1 MDVVRTATQ
10 SVDSMDATKALEN
23 GNVAPGELPVVAGAS
38 PATEPPQSPPRWR
51 FVASVYAYS
60 ALLGLLAAG
69 LCLIG
74 PLHGLGAI
82 RLIIPQGAMFA
93 VIVALYVIADFV
105 AVELPFR
112 GTTHALALLVVPLLL
127 GLAFL
132 APNILVLASAC
143 SSVIAFGVVRKQ
155 NPMKLAYNVASLA
168 FAAALA
174 ATVFRE
180 ILGTHSPVSLLGWAA
195 AAVAGMTSE
204 VTSTLTLR
212 GIAALSGQRAKQRT
226 GVILATF
233 TAMFT
238 AAGLCLAFA
247 FVDAAWLNPWT
258 TLPLLVVAALIIVAF
273 KGYAR
278 LRIRFLSLQHLY
290 DFSQSM
296 STANLEPSSMSVDVL
311 KEVCTV
317 LRARRAEL
325 ILAEPSGIPRRIS
338 FDDSGPSGIE
348 PITLDEDSIVTR
360 TITTGEASLHNSAAQ
375 GRTESVDPIA
385 GDYRDAMVAPLMNRH
400 TAIGAIIAIDRDEE
414 LDSFDED
421 DLRLFETLVAH
432 ASTSLERARLVEEL
446 RYEVDSKSHQAT
458 HDMLTG
464 LPNRILFL
472 TRAAAA
478 LSESSGVAI
487 VLLDIDRFKDVNDTL
502 GHAIGDRLLCEI
514 AERLLRAVQGRATVA
529 RLGGDEFALVISDV
543 KDAERAIEIV
553 HVINVEMQRP
563 IKMDGLTLAVTASTG
578 IALAPEHGD
587 DAALLLQRADIAMYV
602 AKERRGSVEVYS
614 VEHDQSMQRWLMLG
628 GLLTHALETGTELSL
643 MYQPIGDVQSR
654 DITYVEALCRWNHP
668 EQGFIPPEE
677 FIGIAEQMGLIPQI
691 TDFVLNEGCAQL
703 ARWRAAGITIG
714 LAVNVSGREFA
725 DINLVDRVEEC
736 LRRYDIPAHL
746 LTLEVTETEIMAD
759 LGAATKV
766 LYELS
771 ARGIKLGIDDYG
783 TGYSSLQYLHKLP
796 VNELKIDRSFVTN
809 LPSEESNRIIVRS
822 SIQMAHSLGLY
833 VIAEGAEDELT
844 CAMLAEAECDFI
856 QGYYL
861 SKPQKAD
868 DLQEWILGGAKLEF
882 APLKKIPDS
891 EGAALMLMSKSG

>member
-1 MDVVRTATQ
+1 
-10 SVDSMDATKALEN
+10 MDATNALE
-23 GNVAPGELPVVAGAS
+23 GESLSPETPALTDAEARDSIPLTEAPSRGH
-38 PATEPPQSPPRWR
+38 
-51 FVASVYAYS
+51 FVFAVYTYS
-60 ALLGLLAAG
+60 ALLALITAA
-69 LCLIG
+69 LCVVG
-74 PLHGLGAI
+74 PLHGLAPV
-82 RLIIPQGAMFA
+82 RLLIPEGAMFA
-93 VIVALYVIADFV
+93 VICVLWVVANLVPV
-105 AVELPFR
+105 ALPFR
-112 GTTHALALLVVPLLL
+112 GDTYSFVFEEVPLLF

-132 APNILVLASAC
+132 SPNLLVLSAVC
-143 SSVIAFGVVRKQ
+143 AVALTYSVLRRQALMKMAF
-155 NPMKLAYNVASLA
+155 NVASAA
-168 FAAALA
+168 FATALT
-174 ATVFRE
+174 ATVYRE
-180 ILGTHSPVSLLGWAA
+180 LLGGHSPISLLGWAA
-195 AAVAGMTSE
+195 AVAAL
-204 VTSTLTLR
+204 VTSQAATALTLR
-212 GIAALSGQRAKQRT
+212 VITMVNGRRAKQRT
-226 GVILATF
+226 GIILLAIQ
-233 TAMFT
+233 AMLM
-238 AAGLCLAFA
+238 AASICLAFA
-247 FVDAAWLNPWT
+247 FLDAAWHNAWT
-258 TLPLLVVAALIIVAF
+258 ALPLVVVAVLIIVAF
-273 KGYAR
+273 RGYAR
-278 LRIRFLSLQHLY
+278 VRLRFLSLQHLY
-290 DFSQSM
+290 DFSRTM
-296 STANLEPSSMSVDVL
+296 GAANLEPSSMSVDVL
-311 KEVCTV
+311 REVCAV
-317 LRARRAEL
+317 MRARRAEL
-325 ILAEPSGIPRRIS
+325 ILAEPSGIPRRIC
-338 FDDSGPSGIE
+338 FDDRGPSGIQ
-348 PITLDEDSIVTR
+348 PITLDEASIVTQA
-360 TITTGEASLHNSAAQ
+360 ISTGEASLHNSAAQ
-375 GRTESVDPIA
+375 DGTATVDPIA
-385 GDYRDAMVAPLMNRH
+385 GEYRDAIVAPLMDRH
-400 TAIGAIIAIDRDEE
+400 IAIGAIVALDRDEE
-414 LDSFDED
+414 LDSFDDD

-478 LSESSGVAI
+478 LSESGGVAI

-514 AERLLRAVQGRATVA
+514 AERLLRAVSGRATVA
-529 RLGGDEFALVISDV
+529 RLGGDEFALVIPDV
-543 KDAERAIEIV
+543 TETESAVAIV
-553 HVINVEMQRP
+553 NDLNVEMQRP

-578 IALAPEHGD
+578 IAMAPEHGD
-587 DAALLLQRADIAMYV
+587 DVALLLQRADIAMYL
-602 AKERRGSVEVYS
+602 AKEHRGTVEVYS

-628 GLLTHALETGTELSL
+628 GLLTHALETKSELSL
-643 MYQPIGDVQSR
+643 MYQPIGDVRSR

-668 EQGFIPPEE
+668 VQGFIPPEE

-703 ARWRAAGITIG
+703 ARWRDAGITIG

-725 DINLVDRVEEC
+725 DINLVERVEAC
-736 LRRYDIPAHL
+736 LRRYDIPANL

-809 LPSEESNRIIVRS
+809 LPNETSNRIIVRS

-882 APLKKIPDS
+882 APVTEIPGS
-891 EGAALMLMSKSG
+891 EGAALMLLSKSG

>member
-1 MDVVRTATQ
+1 MGAIRAATK
-10 SVDSMDATKALEN
+10 SVGSMDATTALED
-23 GNVAPGELPVVAGAS
+23 GSTRPETLALLPD
-38 PATEPPQSPPRWR
+38 ATRENATPEEPPRWR
-51 FVASVYAYS
+51 FIAAVYAYS
-60 ALLGLLAAG
+60 ALLGLLAVA
-69 LCLIG
+69 LCFWG
-74 PLHGLGAI
+74 PLHGLTAI
-82 RLIIPQGAMFA
+82 RLIIPQGAMFG
-93 VIVALYVIADFV
+93 VIFVLYVVADR
-105 AVELPFR
+105 APVELPFR
-112 GTTHALALLVVPLLL
+112 GNTYAFVLTEVPLLF

-132 APNILVLASAC
+132 DPNILVLATVC
-143 SSVIAFGVVRKQ
+143 SSFVALAVLRRQALMKVAF
-155 NPMKLAYNVASLA
+155 NVGSVA
-168 FAAALA
+168 FATALA

-180 ILGTHSPVSLLGWAA
+180 ILGTHSPISLLGWGAA
-195 AAVAGMTSE
+195 AAALITNQ
-204 VTSTLTLR
+204 VTTTLTVRVITMLN
-212 GIAALSGQRAKQRT
+212 GQRAKQRT
-226 GVILATF
+226 GIILVAIN
-233 TAMFT
+233 AMF
-238 AAGLCLAFA
+238 AAASLCLAFA
-247 FVDAAWLNPWT
+247 FFDAAWHNPWT
-258 TLPLLVVAALIIVAF
+258 TLPLVVVAALIIVVM

-290 DFSQSM
+290 DFSRTM

-317 LRARRAEL
+317 LRAREAEL

-338 FDDSGPSGIE
+338 FNDRGPSGIE
-348 PITLDEDSIVTR
+348 PITLDADSIVSKA
-360 TITTGEASLHNSAAQ
+360 IASGEASLHHSPTPGVAV
-375 GRTESVDPIA
+375 VDPIA
-385 GDYRDAMVAPLMNRH
+385 GEYHDAIVAPLMNRH
-400 TAIGAIIAIDRDEE
+400 TTIGAIVALDRDEAE
-414 LDSFDED
+414 DTFDDD

-464 LPNRILFL
+464 LPNRMLFL

-478 LSESSGVAI
+478 VSESRGVAI
-487 VLLDIDRFKDVNDTL
+487 VLFDIDRFKDVNDTL

-514 AERLLRAVQGRATVA
+514 AERLLHTVSGRATVA

-543 KDAERAIEIV
+543 TEPERAIEIV
-553 HVINVEMQRP
+553 HELNVEMQRP
-563 IKMDGLTLAVTASTG
+563 IKMDGLTLAVTASAG
-578 IALAPEHGD
+578 IAMAPAHGD
-587 DAALLLQRADIAMYV
+587 DAALLLQRADIAMYL
-602 AKERRGSVEVYS
+602 AKERRNAVEVYS
-614 VEHDQSMQRWLMLG
+614 VEHDQSMQRFLMLA
-628 GLLTHALETGTELSL
+628 GLLTHALEAGTELSL

-654 DITYVEALCRWNHP
+654 DIAYVEALCRWNHP
-668 EQGFIPPEE
+668 VQGFIPPEE

-703 ARWRAAGITIG
+703 ARWRDAGITIG

-725 DINLVDRVEEC
+725 DIKLVDRVEEC

-783 TGYSSLQYLHKLP
+783 TGYSSLEYLQKLP

-822 SIQMAHSLGLY
+822 SIDMAHSLGLY

-844 CAMLAEAECDFI
+844 CAMLAEANCDFI

-882 APLKKIPDS
+882 APITKIPDS
-891 EGAALMLMSKSG
+891 EGAALMLMTKSG

>member
-1 MDVVRTATQ
+1 
-10 SVDSMDATKALEN
+10 MDATNALEH
-23 GNVAPGELPVVAGAS
+23 GTLTPAELPLLAET
-38 PATEPPQSPPRWR
+38 PAEHDTAHPKQPHRWR
-51 FVASVYAYS
+51 FAACVYTYS
-60 ALLGLLAAG
+60 ALIGLLAAG
-69 LCLIG
+69 LCLVG
-74 PLHGLGAI
+74 PLHGLTPI
-82 RLIIPQGAMFA
+82 RLLLPQAAMFG
-93 VIVALYVIADFV
+93 IVTALYVVVDRV
-105 AVELPFR
+105 PVELPFR
-112 GTTHALALLVVPLLL
+112 GTTYALLLTQVPLLF

-132 APNILVLASAC
+132 SPNILVLASIC
-143 SSVIAFGVVRKQ
+143 SSVIAFAILRRQHPTKVV
-155 NPMKLAYNVASLA
+155 YNVAAYA
-168 FAAALA
+168 FATALA
-174 ATVFRE
+174 ATLFRE
-180 ILGTHSPVSLLGWAA
+180 LLGTRSPVSLLGWAA
-195 AAVAGMTSE
+195 AAVAVMAHEVSTS
-204 VTSTLTLR
+204 LTLR
-212 GIAALSGQRAKQRT
+212 GITLLSGQRAKQRT
-226 GVILATF
+226 GNILMAIL
-233 TAMFT
+233 AMFT
-238 AAGLCLAFA
+238 AAGLCLALG

-258 TLPLLVVAALIIVAF
+258 TLPLVVVAGLIIVAF

-317 LRARRAEL
+317 LRARRAEM
-325 ILAEPSGIPRRIS
+325 ILAEPSGIPRRIT
-338 FDDSGPSGIE
+338 FDDGGPSGIE
-348 PITLDEDSIVTR
+348 PINLDDSSFVTQA
-360 TITTGEASLHNSAAQ
+360 ITTGKASLHNSATQ
-375 GRTESVDPIA
+375 DGTESVDPVA
-385 GDYRDAMVAPLMNRH
+385 GDYQDAMVAPLMNQH

-478 LSESSGVAI
+478 LNESGGVAI

-514 AERLLRAVQGRATVA
+514 AERLLRAVSGRATVA

-543 KDAERAIEIV
+543 ADSERAIEIV
-553 HVINVEMQRP
+553 HELNVEMQRP
-563 IKMDGLTLAVTASTG
+563 IKMDGLTLAVTASAG
-578 IALAPEHGD
+578 VAMAPAHGD
-587 DAALLLQRADIAMYV
+587 DVALLLQRADIAMYL
-602 AKERRGSVEVYS
+602 AKERRSTVEVYS

-628 GLLTHALETGTELSL
+628 GLLTHALEAGTELSL

-654 DITYVEALCRWNHP
+654 EIAYVEALCRWNHP
-668 EQGFIPPEE
+668 VEGFIPPEE

-703 ARWRAAGITIG
+703 ARWREAGITIG

-725 DINLVDRVEEC
+725 DINLVDRVETF

-783 TGYSSLQYLHKLP
+783 TGYSSLQYLHTLP

-809 LPSEESNRIIVRS
+809 LPNEASNRIIVRS

-844 CAMLAEAECDFI
+844 CAILAEAECDFI

-868 DLQEWILGGAKLEF
+868 DLQDWILGGAKLEF
-882 APLKKIPDS
+882 APVKKIPGA

>member
-1 MDVVRTATQ
+1 
-10 SVDSMDATKALEN
+10 MDATNALE
-23 GNVAPGELPVVAGAS
+23 GESLSPETPALTDAEARDSIPLTEAPSRGH
-38 PATEPPQSPPRWR
+38 
-51 FVASVYAYS
+51 FVFAVYTYS
-60 ALLGLLAAG
+60 ALLALITAA
-69 LCLIG
+69 LCVVG
-74 PLHGLGAI
+74 PLHGLAPV
-82 RLIIPQGAMFA
+82 RLLIPEGAMFA
-93 VIVALYVIADFV
+93 VICVLWVVANLVPV
-105 AVELPFR
+105 ALPFR
-112 GTTHALALLVVPLLL
+112 GDTYSFVFEEVPLLF

-132 APNILVLASAC
+132 SPNLLVLSAVC
-143 SSVIAFGVVRKQ
+143 AVALTYSVLRRQALMKMAF
-155 NPMKLAYNVASLA
+155 NVASAA
-168 FAAALA
+168 FATALT
-174 ATVFRE
+174 ATVYRE
-180 ILGTHSPVSLLGWAA
+180 LLGGHSPISLLGWAA
-195 AAVAGMTSE
+195 AVAAL
-204 VTSTLTLR
+204 VTSQAATALTLR
-212 GIAALSGQRAKQRT
+212 VITMVNGRRAKQRT
-226 GVILATF
+226 GIILLAIQ
-233 TAMFT
+233 AMLM
-238 AAGLCLAFA
+238 AASICLAFA
-247 FVDAAWLNPWT
+247 FLDAAWHNAWT
-258 TLPLLVVAALIIVAF
+258 ALPLVVVAVLIIVAF
-273 KGYAR
+273 RGYAR
-278 LRIRFLSLQHLY
+278 VRLRFLSLQHLY
-290 DFSQSM
+290 DFSRTM
-296 STANLEPSSMSVDVL
+296 GAANLEPSSMSVDVL
-311 KEVCTV
+311 REVCAV
-317 LRARRAEL
+317 MRARRAEL
-325 ILAEPSGIPRRIS
+325 ILAEPSGIPRRIC
-338 FDDSGPSGIE
+338 FDDRGPSGIQ
-348 PITLDEDSIVTR
+348 PITLDEASIVTQA
-360 TITTGEASLHNSAAQ
+360 ISTGEASLHNSAAQ
-375 GRTESVDPIA
+375 DGTATVDPIA
-385 GDYRDAMVAPLMNRH
+385 GEYRDAIVAPLMDRH
-400 TAIGAIIAIDRDEE
+400 IAIGAIVALDRDEE
-414 LDSFDED
+414 LDSFDDD

-478 LSESSGVAI
+478 LSESGGVAI

-514 AERLLRAVQGRATVA
+514 AERLLRAVSGRATVA
-529 RLGGDEFALVISDV
+529 RLGGDEFALVIPDV
-543 KDAERAIEIV
+543 TETESAVAIV
-553 HVINVEMQRP
+553 NDLNVEMQRP

-578 IALAPEHGD
+578 IAMAPEHGD
-587 DAALLLQRADIAMYV
+587 DVALLLQRADIAMYL
-602 AKERRGSVEVYS
+602 AKEHRGTVEVYS

-628 GLLTHALETGTELSL
+628 GLLTHALETKSELSL
-643 MYQPIGDVQSR
+643 MYQPIGDVRSR

-668 EQGFIPPEE
+668 VQGFIPPEE

-703 ARWRAAGITIG
+703 ARWRDAGITIG

-725 DINLVDRVEEC
+725 DINLVERVETC
-736 LRRYDIPAHL
+736 LRRYDIPANL

-809 LPSEESNRIIVRS
+809 LPNEASNRIIVRS

-882 APLKKIPDS
+882 APVTEIPGS